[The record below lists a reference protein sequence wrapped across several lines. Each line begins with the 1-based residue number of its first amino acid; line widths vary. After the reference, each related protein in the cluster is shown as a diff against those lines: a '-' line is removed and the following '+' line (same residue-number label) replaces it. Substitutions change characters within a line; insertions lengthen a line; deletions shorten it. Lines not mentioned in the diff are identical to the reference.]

1 MSRYAPPLTLTT
13 RMLGLIADISEQIGQ
28 LSAVNDHQ
36 QQRENGAS
44 LANPDSQPVEAD
56 YGLFAG

>member
-28 LSAVNDHQ
+28 FSAVNDHQ
-36 QQRENGAS
+36 QTPQLRRGNRIRTIHAS
-44 LANPDSQPVEAD
+44 FS
-56 YGLFAG
+56 GLFAG